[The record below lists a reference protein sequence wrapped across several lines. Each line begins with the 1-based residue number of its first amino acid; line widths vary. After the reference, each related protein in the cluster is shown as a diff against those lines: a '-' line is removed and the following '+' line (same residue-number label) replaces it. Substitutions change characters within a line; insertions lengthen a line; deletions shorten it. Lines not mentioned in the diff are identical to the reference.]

1 MKFHSLIIIGVVALG
16 MLSTS
21 VMAGDP
27 NASFS
32 ITGGA
37 VTVQGTGSADFG
49 VEMHSPSDIEGFVI
63 AVSFDDS
70 LVTVTDVSTAGTVTE
85 SSNAELVVPEIFSGG
100 FTLGCVVDA
109 AAPFDGQ
116 TIAAGSGLRLL
127 NFTAQSL
134 VVLDQAGNVAST
146 VSSGGIALKQPGR

>member
-37 VTVQGTGSADFG
+37 VTVQQGYRG
-49 VEMHSPSDIEGFVI
+49 V
-63 AVSFDDS
+63 
-70 LVTVTDVSTAGTVTE
+70 
-85 SSNAELVVPEIFSGG
+85 SGG
-100 FTLGCVVDA
+100 LA
-109 AAPFDGQ
+109 
-116 TIAAGSGLRLL
+116 L
-127 NFTAQSL
+127 N
-134 VVLDQAGNVAST
+134 N
-146 VSSGGIALKQPGR
+146 I